1 MKHAHR
7 AARTLAAVFCLAAV
21 PLAANVSENIERV
34 FQLETGGSVAAA
46 NVNGPILVRAA
57 DGGEVSLRAVKKAKN
72 AECLKALTVV
82 IDASPP
88 AQAGKTQTLRIETK
102 HPAKSW
108 LQSFANGG
116 CDENVSYELTVP
128 RGAAVRAKSVNG
140 AVTIENVHGGID
152 AETVNGRV
160 KISGAGGAV
169 AAKTVNGSVRADIA
183 GEPANGKY
191 SFKTVNGSVHVS
203 LPAEISGKFQAN
215 TLNGAI
221 ETDFP
226 LEVRQAR
233 HWGKKSID
241 ARLGGGGASFSFSTV
256 NGSIDIRKNKNKSRS
271 KN

>member
-1 MKHAHR
+1 MQHARRTAR
-7 AARTLAAVFCLAAV
+7 ALAAAFCLAAV

-46 NVNGPILVRAA
+46 NINGPIRVRAA
-57 DGGEVSLRAVKKAKN
+57 DGGEVSLRAVKTART
-72 AECLKALTVV
+72 AECLEALTVV

-102 HPAKSW
+102 HPVKSW
-108 LQSFANGG
+108 IQSFAKGG
-116 CDENVSYELTVP
+116 CDGNVSYELTVP

-169 AAKTVNGSVRADIA
+169 TARTVNGSVRADIA
-183 GEPANGKY
+183 GEPTSGEY
-191 SFKTVNGSVHVS
+191 SFQTVNGSVRVS
-203 LPAEISGKFQAN
+203 LPAETSGKFQAN

-221 ETDFP
+221 ETDLP

-233 HWGKKSID
+233 RWGKKSID
-241 ARLGGGGASFSFSTV
+241 ARLGGGDASFSFSTV
-256 NGSIDIRKNKNKSRS
+256 NGSIDIRKNKNR
-271 KN
+271 N

>member
-7 AARTLAAVFCLAAV
+7 TARTLAAAFCLAAV

-72 AECLKALTVV
+72 AECLEALTVV

-108 LQSFANGG
+108 LQSFAKGG
-116 CDENVSYELTVP
+116 CGENVSYELTVP

-183 GEPANGKY
+183 GGPANGEY
-191 SFKTVNGSVHVS
+191 SFKTVNGSVRVS

-226 LEVRQAR
+226 LEVRQAGK
-233 HWGKKSID
+233 WGKKSID
-241 ARLGGGGASFSFSTV
+241 ARLGGGDASFSFSTV
-256 NGSIDIRKNKNKSRS
+256 NGSIDIRKNKNKS